1 MRCAGYRTC
10 QVLFLEKAG
19 ARSYFNLLSD
29 CLLCWGGGL
38 ADVLKVMALSHGL
51 GRCVPPRAAFQTVT
65 IAVSGAA
72 VSVVL
77 RGKEMEEVQ
86 DEEIVRTVN
95 GILTLFNLYS

>member
-10 QVLFLEKAG
+10 QVLFLEKVG

-29 CLLCWGGGL
+29 CLLCWGGVGGRCLKGDGL
-38 ADVLKVMALSHGL
+38 VSHGL
-51 GRCVPPRAAFQTVT
+51 GRCVPPRAAFKTVT
-65 IAVSGAA
+65 IAVSGTA

-86 DEEIVRTVN
+86 HCKTN
-95 GILTLFNLYS
+95 KK